1 MDLKSIANEI
11 CDQAD
16 DFLAGVSRRDEAKAG
31 IAEYVTIHHAKL
43 APGDKK
49 TVIETTMRILEDEGF
64 FEAEAGGD
72 GADLLGMAGAEE
84 D

>member
-31 IAEYVTIHHAKL
+31 IAEYLTLHHAKL
-43 APGDKK
+43 PPADKK
-49 TVIETTMRILEDEGF
+49 AVIESTMRILENEGF
-64 FEAEAGGD
+64 FDAEAGGD
-72 GADLLGMAGAEE
+72 GSGGFAGMNEE
-84 D
+84 